1 MCQSVF
7 VKVIQDLNWLISDL
21 YVVRTVHPQYSQMI
35 LNQVFNTG
43 IL

>member
-21 YVVRTVHPQYSQMI
+21 YVVRTDPQYSQMI
-35 LNQVFNTG
+35 LNQVFNTE

>member
-21 YVVRTVHPQYSQMI
+21 YVVRTDPQYSQMI
-35 LNQVFNTG
+35 LKQVFNTG